1 MFVCINILTVQ
12 LMHCFVP
19 LAPVG
24 MLIFINCACV
34 KWGTLVQD
42 VFTYAKLMALF
53 LIIIIGILKISSGKI
68 TQECE
73 HVRGNAINSLL
84 YAVLCVGQSKS
95 FESPF
100 EGSSTEPGAIA
111 LALYSALFSYSGWDT
126 LNFVTEEIQ
135 NPER

>member
-1 MFVCINILTVQ
+1 MQAMFVRITILMLQ

-19 LAPVG
+19 LLG

-53 LIIIIGILKISSGKI
+53 LIIIVGILKMSSGKI

-84 YAVLCVGQSKS
+84 
-95 FESPF
+95 
-100 EGSSTEPGAIA
+100 
-111 LALYSALFSYSGWDT
+111 
-126 LNFVTEEIQ
+126 
-135 NPER
+135 